1 MSMYKTYFF
10 YIKLFMV
17 LLHNIYLT
25 YLNLFTQEVT
35 NTT

>member
-1 MSMYKTYFF
+1 MCLQNLFF
-10 YIKLFMV
+10 YIELLMV

-35 NTT
+35 NRT